1 MGHSDF
7 DPAVH
12 ERRPWNAG
20 QKVGPKRPLKPRDI
34 WAIRF
39 YLDEHKRLR
48 DGALFDLAIDSKL
61 RGCDLV
67 RIRTSDLTSDLTS
80 VGSFRDRATVI
91 QQKTGRPVQFE
102 IMSEARRSLKAWL
115 DRRGGTIR
123 DFVFP
128 SRVDYLGHLSTRQ
141 YARLVDEWVS
151 TIGLDKREYGT
162 HSMRRTKA
170 SLIYTATGNLRA
182 VQILLGHANIEN
194 TVRYLGVDVDDALT
208 LSERTEI

>member
-1 MGHSDF
+1 MGHSDL

-12 ERRPWNAG
+12 ERRPRNAG
-20 QKVGPKRPLKPRDI
+20 QNVGPKRPLRPRDI

-48 DGALFDLAIDSKL
+48 DRALFDLAIDSKL
-61 RGCDLV
+61 RGCDVVKL
-67 RIRTSDLTSDLTS
+67 RIGDLISG
-80 VGSFRDRATVI
+80 GSIRNRATVI
-91 QQKTGRPVQFE
+91 QQKTGLPVQFE
-102 IMSEARRSLKAWL
+102 IMTEARKSLLAWL
-115 DRRGGTIR
+115 ERRKGSLQ

-128 SRVDYLGHLSTRQ
+128 SRIDYMGHISTRQ
-141 YARLVDEWVS
+141 YARLLDEWVS
-151 TIGLDKREYGT
+151 TIGFDKREYGT

-170 SLIYTATGNLRA
+170 ALIYKATGNLRA
-182 VQILLGHANIEN
+182 VQILLGHTNIEH

>member
-151 TIGLDKREYGT
+151 TIGLDKREYGI

-170 SLIYTATGNLRA
+170 SLIYKATGNLRA

>member
-1 MGHSDF
+1 MGHSDL

-12 ERRPWNAG
+12 ARRPWNAG
-20 QKVGPKRPLKPRDI
+20 QNVGPKRPLKPRDI

-39 YLDEHKRLR
+39 YLDEHALLR
-48 DGALFDLAIDSKL
+48 DRALFDLAIDSKL

-67 RIRTSDLTSDLTS
+67 KLKVGDVVSGDL
-80 VGSFRDRATVI
+80 VRDRAVVV

-102 IMSEARRSLKAWL
+102 IMPEARRSLEAWL
-115 DRRGGTIR
+115 RCRHGTIR

-128 SRVDYLGHLSTRQ
+128 SRVDYIGHLSTRQ

-151 TIGLDKREYGT
+151 VIGLDKREYGT
-162 HSMRRTKA
+162 HSMRRTKV
-170 SLIYTATGNLRA
+170 SIIYKATGNLRA
-182 VQILLGHANIEN
+182 VQMLLGHTNIEN
-194 TVRYLGVDVDDALT
+194 TVRYLGVDIDDALT